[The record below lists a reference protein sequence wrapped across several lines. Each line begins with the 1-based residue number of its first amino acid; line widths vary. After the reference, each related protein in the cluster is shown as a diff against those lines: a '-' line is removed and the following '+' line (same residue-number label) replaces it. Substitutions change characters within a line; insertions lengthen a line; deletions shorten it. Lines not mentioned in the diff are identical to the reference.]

1 MTEDEMNLDMLVA
14 ELEQENRLLR
24 ARNERLM
31 AAAEATNFD
40 RTAAWLKACGK
51 EPLNPAHLSVQIGV
65 HFEEIVELLE
75 CIETDCVEDNHSLE
89 CIADDMRLIATS
101 LKKATTQAFI
111 KTGREVD
118 ALDALCD
125 TEVTGNGIAYL
136 SGFDKNGADKE
147 VLASNESKLVNGKP
161 VLMPGGKIG
170 KGPNYKAP
178 DLSGF
183 V

>member
-31 AAAEATNFD
+31 AEAQASNFE

-51 EPLNPAHLSVQIGV
+51 EQMNPAHMSVQIGV

-147 VLASNESKLVNGKP
+147 VLTSNESKLVNGKP

-178 DLSGF
+178 ELEKF